1 MKILCSIFVTCAVVY
16 IGLLL
21 FAFLFSEKL
30 IFPTPKSTY
39 EKIDGIK
46 MLPLNDGR
54 KIATLFFE
62 NKKSKICVIYSHG
75 NGEDL
80 GKIYELMQ
88 QYRDKLNVNVFVYDY
103 CGYGISEGKMSEP
116 DLIEC
121 ANVMYNY
128 ATTTLGFKPEDMFFA
143 GYSLGSYPTAYLAAK
158 HSNAKGALFVGGV
171 SRAIKTMLPYDIVPW
186 KILHTVEYVAKTE
199 IPILFFH
206 GTRDKTV
213 HIRNG
218 YENLSVAKKGRLVKF
233 KDYGHYPLFESQQYW
248 SELKRFINE
257 L

>member
-54 KIATLFFE
+54 KIAPLFFE

-103 CGYGISEGKMSEP
+103 CGYGISEGKMSES

-158 HSNAKGALFVGGV
+158 PSNAKGALFVGGV
-171 SRAIKTMLPYDIVPW
+171 SRAIKTMLP
-186 KILHTVEYVAKTE
+186 
-199 IPILFFH
+199 
-206 GTRDKTV
+206 
-213 HIRNG
+213 
-218 YENLSVAKKGRLVKF
+218 
-233 KDYGHYPLFESQQYW
+233 
-248 SELKRFINE
+248 
-257 L
+257 

>member
-1 MKILCSIFVTCAVVY
+1 
-16 IGLLL
+16 
-21 FAFLFSEKL
+21 
-30 IFPTPKSTY
+30 
-39 EKIDGIK
+39 
-46 MLPLNDGR
+46 
-54 KIATLFFE
+54 
-62 NKKSKICVIYSHG
+62 
-75 NGEDL
+75 
-80 GKIYELMQ
+80 
-88 QYRDKLNVNVFVYDY
+88 
-103 CGYGISEGKMSEP
+103 
-116 DLIEC
+116 
-121 ANVMYNY
+121 MYNY

-143 GYSLGSYPTAYLAAK
+143 GYSLGSYPTAYLASK
-158 HSNAKGALFVGGV
+158 HSNAKGALLVGGV

-186 KILHTVEYVAKTE
+186 KILHTVEYVSKTE